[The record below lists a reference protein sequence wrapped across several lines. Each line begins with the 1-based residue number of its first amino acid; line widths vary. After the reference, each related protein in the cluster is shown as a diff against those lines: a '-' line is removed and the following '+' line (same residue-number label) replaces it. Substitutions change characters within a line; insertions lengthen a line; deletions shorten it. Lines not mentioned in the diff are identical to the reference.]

1 MVAWGICTNKP
12 LVVSS
17 IPILVG
23 NLLLYNVNNLIL
35 GYLHSY
41 GIVLTVGEIL
51 TSTRQ
56 KSAVCPCR
64 SILVA
69 CQPGNRWQ
77 PVAGAAGDF
86 EDHRRTSRTSLCWRL
101 CGRRVFP
108 FLVIHEDYIVIWL
121 NFITTS
127 RRDRTLEIMVRIR
140 GIIPKWP
147 KHSGW

>member
-77 PVAGAAGDF
+77 PVAGAAGTGPVQQGILKITNEQVEQVFVGDYVG
-86 EDHRRTSRTSLCWRL
+86 DVYSLSW
-101 CGRRVFP
+101 
-108 FLVIHEDYIVIWL
+108 
-121 NFITTS
+121 
-127 RRDRTLEIMVRIR
+127 
-140 GIIPKWP
+140 
-147 KHSGW
+147 